1 MIWLTGEPFE
11 GVVVPT
17 REDMQF
23 AAHALRGRFVSQ
35 TQVHRAVRCLEAYE
49 QQGASRTMPGV
60 MVAKG
65 YLSHAEASRFLGVL
79 GLAVQKCEQCLA
91 ERYTGPD
98 EPESVPACDL
108 CAGHAEEPLTRD
120 ANGIPETAVAMSAF
134 APDPEPERDPLI
146 GREVPPFRIL
156 RKLGQ
161 GGMGCVYYA
170 ENMDRRRAV
179 AVKVLPR
186 EDATEDERVIE
197 RFLREGRVASR
208 LEHAN
213 IVKVY
218 DVGCIHDFY
227 YIEMEYVEGRTIR
240 SCIDRLGLLL
250 PAEAVMVAAGVL
262 RALAVAHAEGLVH
275 RDVKPENIMLTRYGR
290 VKLADFGVVKDMT
303 ETTQLTRSG
312 CVMGTPWYMAPE
324 QCLGLEI
331 DARADI
337 YGLGL
342 TMYHMLT
349 GERPFQAK
357 NALAVMRMQREEP
370 LPDLAARSPETPAHL
385 CAIVRKMAAKNPEHR
400 FAGAEDVLRQ
410 IRRLWRSGAVPAS
423 PLILMIER
431 YAKGADTGA

>member
-1 MIWLTGEPFE
+1 M
-11 GVVVPT
+11 
-17 REDMQF
+17 
-23 AAHALRGRFVSQ
+23 
-35 TQVHRAVRCLEAYE
+35 QVHRAVRCLEAYE
-49 QQGASRTMPGV
+49 QQGDPRTMAGV

-65 YLSHAEASRFLGVL
+65 YLSHAEAARFLGVL
-79 GLAVQKCEQCLA
+79 SLRVQKCEQCLA
-91 ERYTGPD
+91 ERYTGPG
-98 EPESVPACDL
+98 EPESVTACDL
-108 CAGHAEEPLTRD
+108 CAGRAQEPPPRN
-120 ANGIPETAVAMSAF
+120 ANGIPETAVALPAF
-134 APDPEPERDPLI
+134 APDPEPEHDPLI
-146 GREVPPFRIL
+146 GREIPPFRIL

-170 ENMDRRRAV
+170 ENMEQRRAV
-179 AVKVLPR
+179 AIKVLPR

-197 RFLREGRVASR
+197 RFLREGRIASR

-227 YIEMEYVEGRTIR
+227 YIEMEYIEGRTMR
-240 SCIDRLGLLL
+240 SYVDRLGTLL
-250 PAEAVMVAAGVL
+250 PAETVMVAACVL
-262 RALAVAHAEGLVH
+262 RALAVAHADGIVH
-275 RDVKPENIMLTRYGR
+275 RYGR

-337 YGLGL
+337 YGLGI
-342 TMYHMLT
+342 TMYHMLA
-349 GERPFQAK
+349 GKRPFQAK

-370 LPDLAARSPETPAHL
+370 LPDLAARNPDVPRHL
-385 CAIVRKMAAKNPEHR
+385 CAIVHKMAAKNPAHR
-400 FAGAEDVLRQ
+400 FPGAEDVLRQ
-410 IRRLWRSGAVPAS
+410 IRRLWRSGVVPTS

-431 YAKGADTGA
+431 YAKVAGAGT